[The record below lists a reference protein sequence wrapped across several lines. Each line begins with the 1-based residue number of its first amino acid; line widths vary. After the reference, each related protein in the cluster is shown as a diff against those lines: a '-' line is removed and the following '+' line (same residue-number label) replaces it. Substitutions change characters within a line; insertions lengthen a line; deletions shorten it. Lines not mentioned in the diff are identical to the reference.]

1 MSDPTRPVELSLERV
16 SELSA
21 KLETSFGPYLATVG
35 ARTARALEV
44 CGYSALL
51 VHSGSLLTVFEDDR
65 TYPFEAH
72 APFKVWTPLADVP
85 DCLVYFEPGKRPT
98 LVFNRPE
105 DFWYKAADVPHAYW
119 TRHFDIRPAADLAGA
134 RPHLPQDLSRVA
146 YIGDALAE
154 LPSWGVDVAAINP
167 RRLMRHLDYGRAAKD
182 AYELACLREASRLG
196 ALGHLAAA
204 R

>member
-1 MSDPTRPVELSLERV
+1 MSDTDRRTELSQELA

-21 KLETSFGPYLATVG
+21 ELEAGFGPHLAVIT
-35 ARTARALEV
+35 ARTAHALES

-51 VHSGSLLTVFEDDR
+51 VHSGSLLSVFEDDR

-105 DFWYKAADVPHAYW
+105 DFWYKAADVP
-119 TRHFDIRPAADLAGA
+119 
-134 RPHLPQDLSRVA
+134 
-146 YIGDALAE
+146 
-154 LPSWGVDVAAINP
+154 
-167 RRLMRHLDYGRAAKD
+167 
-182 AYELACLREASRLG
+182 
-196 ALGHLAAA
+196 
-204 R
+204 